1 MEKCQWRVLRPFP
14 KSILDPKNK
23 KLAHYNCHILKKIN
37 QKAELLLQ
45 EEKIKN
51 NSHSNRSR
59 KYEKIPANPKLLRPL
74 PKSIIGSNKQKLA
87 Y

>member
-23 KLAHYNCHILKKIN
+23 QLAHYNCHILKKIN
-37 QKAELLLQ
+37 QKADLLLQ

-51 NSHSNRSR
+51 NSRSNRSR
-59 KYEKIPANPKLLRPL
+59 KYEKNTSEPQITTAAPEVNYRL
-74 PKSIIGSNKQKLA
+74 Q
-87 Y
+87 